1 MLTACRR
8 WDKTSRPKRFGA
20 SRRSEEIPNQES
32 GAGTWAKLEH
42 TVSEHQAFRVPSRK
56 HRVGL
61 QDTFPPETVKDAP
74 CRSIHSVSAI
84 LTRFPE
90 HKYYPS
96 SVTNEKTKARSWGG
110 APGNSFIHS
119 LNKCF
124 LSIYFECQTLR
135 VFVYSPL
142 SFIKH
147 FHEKSFPQASWAPRG
162 LDRE

>member
-1 MLTACRR
+1 MLIGCRR

-20 SRRSEEIPNQES
+20 SRRSEEIPNHES
-32 GAGTWAKLEH
+32 GAVTWGKLEL
-42 TVSEHQAFRVPSRK
+42 TVSEHQALRVPSRK
-56 HRVGL
+56 HRVEL
-61 QDTFPPETVKDAP
+61 QDTFPPETVKDAL
-74 CRSIHSVSAI
+74 CRPIHSVSVI
-84 LTRFPE
+84 LKVPRAQILSF
-90 HKYYPS
+90 S

-110 APGNSFIHS
+110 TPGNSFIHS

-147 FHEKSFPQASWAPRG
+147 FHEKNFPRALWAPHG